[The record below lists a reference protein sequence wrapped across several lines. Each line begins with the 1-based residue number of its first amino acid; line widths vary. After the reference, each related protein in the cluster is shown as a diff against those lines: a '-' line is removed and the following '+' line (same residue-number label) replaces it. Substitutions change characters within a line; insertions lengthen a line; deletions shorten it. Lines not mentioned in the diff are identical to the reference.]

1 MVGLINHAGGE
12 VLKGGKKGG
21 GERGRLVFA
30 LCYFKTHIGV
40 AVQNYT
46 FNSSVL
52 RGAPGRG
59 GKEEREGK
67 RRGDRDFLSCDFRHI
82 RRGGALI
89 SAARAIHCTT
99 GSGAVAWRYARARA
113 PWSK

>member
-1 MVGLINHAGGE
+1 MRSNKRERGE
-12 VLKGGKKGG
+12 

-30 LCYFKTHIGV
+30 LCYFKTYIRV
-40 AVQNYT
+40 TVQNDT
-46 FNSSVL
+46 FSSSVL

-82 RRGGALI
+82 RRGGALV
-89 SAARAIHCTT
+89 SAAHAIHCTT
-99 GSGAVAWRYARARA
+99 GSDAVAWRYARARA

>member
-1 MVGLINHAGGE
+1 M
-12 VLKGGKKGG
+12 
-21 GERGRLVFA
+21 FA
-30 LCYFKTHIGV
+30 LCYVKTHTRV
-40 AVQNYT
+40 AVQNDSL
-46 FNSSVL
+46 NSSVL
-52 RGAPGRG
+52 RGAP

-99 GSGAVAWRYARARA
+99 DSGAVAWRYARARA